1 MIKLF
6 SYLKG
11 LVLIRWAAIALKSLW
26 PFLVLFIFWP
36 EIDSMMSSFSWW
48 SAYCANFSQ
57 YVVNAAN
64 TLRDIPVLGP
74 VFEFID
80 ESWATLKHR
89 IVQLLT

>member
-11 LVLIRWAAIALKSLW
+11 LTLVHWAAVALKNLW

-36 EIDSMMSSFSWW
+36 EIDSMMGSFSWW
-48 SAYCANFSQ
+48 REYCSVLSQ
-57 YVVNAAN
+57 YLVTASN
-64 TLRDIPVLGP
+64 TLRDMPILGP

-80 ESWATLKHR
+80 ESWSSIRHR
-89 IVQLLT
+89 LLQFLT